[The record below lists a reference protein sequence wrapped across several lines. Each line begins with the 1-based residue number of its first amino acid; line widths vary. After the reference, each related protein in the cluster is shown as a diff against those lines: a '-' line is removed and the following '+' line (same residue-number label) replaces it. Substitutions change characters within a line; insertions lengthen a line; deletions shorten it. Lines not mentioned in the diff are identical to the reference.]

1 MECEVLLVCTCKIS
15 LVINTVRIDLGI
27 AVRSFKGVVGRHLIV
42 SGRNYYD
49 AFSGGVGENVFTEV
63 ERGAAD
69 RILNGR
75 LGSHA
80 KEEIFIGVGKNIL
93 VSANFGSCI
102 HVGYIVSVYI
112 LIA

>member
-1 MECEVLLVCTCKIS
+1 MSRCKR
-15 LVINTVRIDLGI
+15 VIGFLGVI
-27 AVRSFKGVVGRHLIV
+27 
-42 SGRNYYD
+42 SGRNYN
-49 AFSGGVGENVFTEV
+49 NVLGLGIVVDVVTN
-63 ERGAAD
+63 RIGGAAD